1 MKRLKR
7 ANKWLLDQFSC
18 KDPMSDFQSP
28 SLRNTSQFDSKPT
41 YRQILDAEQL
51 LAIQRESLTED
62 SISPKSSSIIFEF
75 SDPQSE
81 KDCPSTVLGRNR
93 LLEVTGETHIP
104 PTQSPSPVIPIA
116 APLLPLYQPGQAV
129 PQVWSR
135 NHSSERL
142 YRYRHIEGIIYPPGY
157 LP

>member
-1 MKRLKR
+1 MSDKPFNTAKKTSRGTIEPVVHYFAPAPSKKQKNERKTMKRLKR
-7 ANKWLLDQFSC
+7 ANKCLLDKFSC
-18 KDPMSDFQSP
+18 KDPMSDFQSS

-81 KDCPSTVLGRNR
+81 KECPSTVLGRNT
-93 LLEVTGETHIP
+93 LLEV
-104 PTQSPSPVIPIA
+104 
-116 APLLPLYQPGQAV
+116 L
-129 PQVWSR
+129 
-135 NHSSERL
+135 
-142 YRYRHIEGIIYPPGY
+142 IIIIV
-157 LP
+157 LI